1 MSRGGRGVGLGN
13 NGIGFQKRVE
23 RKKKQGISMESAQK
37 RTDRVWMACDGWS
50 QCVGDGRGWLDSNDR
65 AHGI

>member
-37 RTDRVWMACDGWS
+37 RTDRVLYGWRVMDGVNALEMAVDG
-50 QCVGDGRGWLDSNDR
+50 
-65 AHGI
+65 